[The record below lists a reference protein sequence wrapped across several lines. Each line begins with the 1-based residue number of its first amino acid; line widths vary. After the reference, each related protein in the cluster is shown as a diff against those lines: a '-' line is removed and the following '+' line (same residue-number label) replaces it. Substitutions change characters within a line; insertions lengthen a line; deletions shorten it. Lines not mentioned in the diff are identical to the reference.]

1 MEVDLASFLAPA
13 GDLLG
18 EVSQRVLEFLSVR
31 DLIEYVAS
39 SSTSSSPECGD
50 SSSSGGAETAERV
63 VTKEEAD
70 NPENPRR
77 RRQQPGRGRD
87 FEGQTLRGGRGSAG
101 RNLSPEDEV
110 PDRLHSSNDGGTH
123 NGGTTGAGDE
133 AGGGSR
139 PPSPYLSTKIDHPRR
154 RDSNQQEWGGDDTEC
169 CSSYDNSS
177 SSRFVGDCST
187 AAAAAAAAA
196 GGLVTTLGGE
206 CSPRSRCGVQVV
218 VVGGRRRDGN
228 GGLLG
233 PATRSSSSSSSPK
246 KKESRR
252 RSPSIFGV
260 LVGLG
265 LHPWATLQGGVAALQ
280 GGAAHLLGGVPLLA
294 LLRWAAGGA
303 SAVLGVSFRVA
314 LLPYDVTKGV
324 VSYVVGS
331 LEAML
336 NIATEIW
343 CELRHLSLA
352 ELAVVISC
360 VVSGNALPD
369 FLLDPDYD
377 SGDSGGSS
385 YCGGGGRLGN
395 SRRIFSRSSRGTPG
409 LESGG
414 GGGFL
419 SDYLRGP
426 SSAGYPDDEFSRS
439 GGAGGGTRVA
449 WQQAHAMRRR
459 LDRVN
464 RTASLVS
471 YEERAESAVPRA
483 KAQRVR
489 RRMHYAMSL
498 QCFQATV
505 TKDGQHSAGA
515 GSDANGDD
523 DDDADDGG
531 RVSAEGGSSAFMCT
545 PQSFPP
551 TPVSRAHVMARTS
564 QFSDDVLFLA
574 RDHLRL
580 GENLKP
586 GVDETTRATAD
597 FLRRQQRLAVLD
609 GNDACEGIVLTC
621 GHHRATKVGP
631 SLYSSAR
638 AMVPVLR
645 NRHVYFQVS
654 CVREGPLAPS
664 IGVGLSTPEMPLS
677 TLVGAFSNSVGFCS
691 TGQILMSSR
700 WYGEPGEFAM
710 RKAGMMTT
718 VGVLVYL
725 DGSRP
730 FRSWDGDMVR
740 ALVSFSVDGRLVRV
754 ATGPAGPAQAP
765 LPAGG
770 GGGGGGG
777 VPKAAMLLRQQQ
789 QQPPP
794 PLVYGPQPLP
804 QQQPGLMSPM
814 VALPPPQPQQ
824 QASATFAASAAAAGP
839 GGGAGGGGVQQE
851 HGKEACLSP
860 VAPGCLPPVEEVA
873 PWEAAAAGAAAATSG
888 SRLIRKGG
896 GGRGGGVG
904 AASGA
909 AAPAVGIGRGGG
921 TMLPAAVPE
930 TSAALGLALP
940 KDRDLFPTV
949 TIHSPNTEILCR
961 FCAEDLLGVTRE
973 NMGAPPG
980 APVYA
985 LDGSLINLPH

>member
-18 EVSQRVLEFLSVR
+18 DVSQRVLEFLSVR

-39 SSTSSSPECGD
+39 SSPTSPECGGD
-50 SSSSGGAETAERV
+50 SDADTAER

-77 RRQQPGRGRD
+77 RRQHPGKGRD
-87 FEGQTLRGGRGSAG
+87 FEGQPLREGSSGPATTG
-101 RNLSPEDEV
+101 RNLSPEEEV
-110 PDRLHSSNDGGTH
+110 PHRLHSNNRSMRSS
-123 NGGTTGAGDE
+123 TTGGGDE

-139 PPSPYLSTKIDHPRR
+139 PPSPYLSAKADPRR
-154 RDSNQQEWGGDDTEC
+154 RDNKQQEWGGDDDTEC
-169 CSSYDNSS
+169 SNYDNS

-187 AAAAAAAAA
+187 ATAA
-196 GGLVTTLGGE
+196 GGLASTLGGE
-206 CSPRSRCGVQVV
+206 CSPRTGGSSGCGVQAV
-218 VVGGRRRDGN
+218 VVGGRRRDAK

-233 PATRSSSSSSSPK
+233 PTSRSCSSSP

-280 GGAAHLLGGVPLLA
+280 GGVAHLLGGVPLLA

-314 LLPYDVTKGV
+314 LLPYDVTKGAV
-324 VSYVVGS
+324 AYVVGS

-336 NIATEIW
+336 TIATEIW

-360 VVSGNALPD
+360 VVTGNPLPD

-385 YCGGGGRLGN
+385 YGGGGGRLGN
-395 SRRIFSRSSRGTPG
+395 SRRIFSRSSRGSPG

-419 SDYLRGP
+419 SDYLQGP
-426 SSAGYPDDEFSRS
+426 SSAGYPDDELSRS
-439 GGAGGGTRVA
+439 GGAGGTRVA

-515 GSDANGDD
+515 GSDSIGEDGDD
-523 DDDADDGG
+523 DDDG

-754 ATGPAGPAQAP
+754 ATAPAGPAQAP
-765 LPAGG
+765 LPAAG

-777 VPKAAMLLRQQQ
+777 VPPAAILLLRQKQQQ
-789 QQPPP
+789 QQQQQQPP
-794 PLVYGPQPLP
+794 PLVYGPQPP
-804 QQQPGLMSPM
+804 QQHPGLMSPV
-814 VALPPPQPQQ
+814 VALPPPQLQ
-824 QASATFAASAAAAGP
+824 QASATLAASAAAYAAAGP
-839 GGGAGGGGVQQE
+839 GGGGGGVHVQQE
-851 HGKEACLSP
+851 CGVEACLSP
-860 VAPGCLPPVEEVA
+860 PPPPPGCPPVEEVA
-873 PWEAAAAGAAAATSG
+873 PWEVAAAGAAAAAAATSG
-888 SRLIRKGG
+888 ARLIKKGG
-896 GGRGGGVG
+896 GGGTG
-904 AASGA
+904 ADSGT
-909 AAPAVGIGRGGG
+909 AAPALGIGGGGG
-921 TMLPAAVPE
+921 TMLPPAVPE

-949 TIHSPNTEILCR
+949 TIHSPNTEVLCR

-985 LDGSLINLPH
+985 LDGSLIHLPY

>member
-39 SSTSSSPECGD
+39 SSPTSPECGGD
-50 SSSSGGAETAERV
+50 RDADTAERV
-63 VTKEEAD
+63 TKDEAD
-70 NPENPRR
+70 YPENPRR
-77 RRQQPGRGRD
+77 RRQHSVSGRD
-87 FEGQTLRGGRGSAG
+87 FERQPLRGGSSGPATMG
-101 RNLSPEDEV
+101 RNLSPEEEV
-110 PDRLHSSNDGGTH
+110 PHRLHSN
-123 NGGTTGAGDE
+123 NGSMHFISTTGAGDE

-139 PPSPYLSTKIDHPRR
+139 PPSPYLSAKTDPRR
-154 RDSNQQEWGGDDTEC
+154 RDNKQQEWEGDVDTEC
-169 CSSYDNSS
+169 SNYDNS

-187 AAAAAAAAA
+187 ATPA
-196 GGLVTTLGGE
+196 GGLASTLGGE
-206 CSPRSRCGVQVV
+206 CSPRTGGSSGCGVHVV
-218 VVGGRRRDGN
+218 VVGGRRRDAK

-233 PATRSSSSSSSPK
+233 PASRSSSSSSSSPQ
-246 KKESRR
+246 KESRR

-280 GGAAHLLGGVPLLA
+280 GGVAHLLGGVPLLA

-314 LLPYDVTKGV
+314 LLPYDVTKGAV
-324 VSYVVGS
+324 AYVVGS

-343 CELRHLSLA
+343 SELRHLSLA

-360 VVSGNALPD
+360 VVTGNPLPD

-377 SGDSGGSS
+377 SVDSGGSS
-385 YCGGGGRLGN
+385 YGGGGGRLGN
-395 SRRIFSRSSRGTPG
+395 SRRIFSRSSRGSPG

-426 SSAGYPDDEFSRS
+426 SSAGYPDDEFYRS
-439 GGAGGGTRVA
+439 GGAGGTRVA

-515 GSDANGDD
+515 GSDAIGEDGDD
-523 DDDADDGG
+523 DDDG
-531 RVSAEGGSSAFMCT
+531 RVSVEGGSSAFMCT

-609 GNDACEGIVLTC
+609 GHDACEGIVLTC

-730 FRSWDGDMVR
+730 FRSWDGDM
-740 ALVSFSVDGRLVRV
+740 L
-754 ATGPAGPAQAP
+754 
-765 LPAGG
+765 
-770 GGGGGGG
+770 
-777 VPKAAMLLRQQQ
+777 
-789 QQPPP
+789 
-794 PLVYGPQPLP
+794 
-804 QQQPGLMSPM
+804 
-814 VALPPPQPQQ
+814 Q
-824 QASATFAASAAAAGP
+824 QASATFAASAAAGP
-839 GGGAGGGGVQQE
+839 GEGGGGVHVQQD
-851 HGKEACLSP
+851 HGEEACLSP
-860 VAPGCLPPVEEVA
+860 PPPPPDCPPVEEVA
-873 PWEAAAAGAAAATSG
+873 PWEVAAAGAAAATAATS
-888 SRLIRKGG
+888 SARLIKNGG
-896 GGRGGGVG
+896 GGGGGGG
-904 AASGA
+904 AGASSGA
-909 AAPAVGIGRGGG
+909 AAPALGIGRGGG
-921 TMLPAAVPE
+921 TMLPPDVPE

>member
-13 GDLLG
+13 GYLLG
-18 EVSQRVLEFLSVR
+18 EVSQRVLDFLSVR

-39 SSTSSSPECGD
+39 SSRTSPECGGD
-50 SSSSGGAETAERV
+50 SDADTAER

-70 NPENPRR
+70 YPENPRL
-77 RRQQPGRGRD
+77 RRQHPGQGRD
-87 FEGQTLRGGRGSAG
+87 FEGKPLWGGSSGPATTG
-101 RNLSPEDEV
+101 RNLSPEEEV
-110 PDRLHSSNDGGTH
+110 PHRLHRN
-123 NGGTTGAGDE
+123 NGSVHGSTTGAGDE
-133 AGGGSR
+133 AGGCSR
-139 PPSPYLSTKIDHPRR
+139 PPSPCLSAKADPRR
-154 RDSNQQEWGGDDTEC
+154 RDKKQQEWGGDDDTEC
-169 CSSYDNSS
+169 SDYNNS
-177 SSRFVGDCST
+177 SSRFVDDCGR
-187 AAAAAAAAA
+187 APAA
-196 GGLVTTLGGE
+196 GGPASTLGGE
-206 CSPRSRCGVQVV
+206 CSPRTGGSSGCGVQVV
-218 VVGGRRRDGN
+218 VVGGRRRDAK

-233 PATRSSSSSSSPK
+233 PTSRSNSSP

-265 LHPWATLQGGVAALQ
+265 LHPWATLHGGLAALQ
-280 GGAAHLLGGVPLLA
+280 GGVAHLLGGVPLLA

-314 LLPYDVTKGV
+314 LLPYDVTKGAV
-324 VSYVVGS
+324 AYVVGS

-360 VVSGNALPD
+360 VVTGNPLPD
-369 FLLDPDYD
+369 FLLDPDYE

-385 YCGGGGRLGN
+385 YGGGGGRLGN
-395 SRRIFSRSSRGTPG
+395 SRRIFSRSSRGSPG
-409 LESGG
+409 LESSG

-419 SDYLRGP
+419 SDYPRGA
-426 SSAGYPDDEFSRS
+426 SSAGYPDDEFYRS
-439 GGAGGGTRVA
+439 GGASGTRVA

-505 TKDGQHSAGA
+505 TKDGQHPVGA
-515 GSDANGDD
+515 GSDAIGEDGDGDD
-523 DDDADDGG
+523 DG
-531 RVSAEGGSSAFMCT
+531 RMSAEGGSSAFMCT

-654 CVREGPLAPS
+654 CVREGTLAPS

-754 ATGPAGPAQAP
+754 ATGPAGLAQAP
-765 LPAGG
+765 LPAGAG
-770 GGGGGGG
+770 AGAGGG
-777 VPKAAMLLRQQQ
+777 VPPAAMLLRQQQ
-789 QQPPP
+789 QQQQPQS
-794 PLVYGPQPLP
+794 PLVYGPQPP
-804 QQQPGLMSPM
+804 QEQQQPGLMSPVM
-814 VALPPPQPQQ
+814 ALPPPQLQ
-824 QASATFAASAAAAGP
+824 QASATLAASAAAYAAAGP
-839 GGGAGGGGVQQE
+839 GEGGGGGGERVQQE
-851 HGKEACLSP
+851 HGEEVCLSP
-860 VAPGCLPPVEEVA
+860 PPPPPGCPPVEEVA
-873 PWEAAAAGAAAATSG
+873 PWEVAAAGAAAATAATCSA
-888 SRLIRKGG
+888 RLIKKGG
-896 GGRGGGVG
+896 GGEGGAG
-904 AASGA
+904 ASSGA
-909 AAPAVGIGRGGG
+909 AAPALGIGRGGG
-921 TMLPAAVPE
+921 TMLPPAVPE

-973 NMGAPPG
+973 SMGAPPG

>member
-13 GDLLG
+13 GDVLG

-39 SSTSSSPECGD
+39 SSPTSPECGRD
-50 SSSSGGAETAERV
+50 SDADTAER

-70 NPENPRR
+70 YPEYPRR
-77 RRQQPGRGRD
+77 RRQHSGRGRD
-87 FEGQTLRGGRGSAG
+87 FEGQPLRGGGSGPETTG
-101 RNLSPEDEV
+101 RNLSPEEEV
-110 PDRLHSSNDGGTH
+110 PHRLHSN
-123 NGGTTGAGDE
+123 NGGMHCSTTGAGDE

-139 PPSPYLSTKIDHPRR
+139 PPSPYLSAKANPRR
-154 RDSNQQEWGGDDTEC
+154 RDKKQQELGGDDDTEC
-169 CSSYDNSS
+169 SDYNNS
-177 SSRFVGDCST
+177 SSRFVGDCGIAT
-187 AAAAAAAAA
+187 AA
-196 GGLVTTLGGE
+196 GGSASSLGGE
-206 CSPRSRCGVQVV
+206 CSPRTGGSSGCGVQVV
-218 VVGGRRRDGN
+218 VVEGRRRDTK

-233 PATRSSSSSSSPK
+233 PTSRSRSSSRSGSP

-260 LVGLG
+260 LLGLG
-265 LHPWATLQGGVAALQ
+265 LHPWVTLQGGVAALQ
-280 GGAAHLLGGVPLLA
+280 GGVAALQGGVAHLLGGVPLLA

-303 SAVLGVSFRVA
+303 LAVLGVSFRVA
-314 LLPYDVTKGV
+314 LLPYDVTKGAV
-324 VSYVVGS
+324 AYVVGS

-360 VVSGNALPD
+360 VVTGNPLPD

-377 SGDSGGSS
+377 IGDSGGSS
-385 YCGGGGRLGN
+385 YGGGGGRLGN
-395 SRRIFSRSSRGTPG
+395 SRRIFSRSSRGSPG

-419 SDYLRGP
+419 SDYVRGP
-426 SSAGYPDDEFSRS
+426 SSAEYPDDEFYRS
-439 GGAGGGTRVA
+439 GGAGGTRVA

-498 QCFQATV
+498 QCFQVCT
-505 TKDGQHSAGA
+505 GA
-515 GSDANGDD
+515 PCGGERGVSGGDGDD
-523 DDDADDGG
+523 GDG

-765 LPAGG
+765 LPAAGG

-777 VPKAAMLLRQQQ
+777 VPPAAMLLRRQQQ
-789 QQPPP
+789 QQ
-794 PLVYGPQPLP
+794 QQ
-804 QQQPGLMSPM
+804 QQQPGLMSPV
-814 VALPPPQPQQ
+814 VALPPPQSQ
-824 QASATFAASAAAAGP
+824 QASATLAAYAAAGP
-839 GGGAGGGGVQQE
+839 GGQE
-851 HGKEACLSP
+851 HSEEACLSP
-860 VAPGCLPPVEEVA
+860 PPPPPGCPPVQEVA
-873 PWEAAAAGAAAATSG
+873 PWEVAAAGAAAAAAATSG
-888 SRLIRKGG
+888 ARLIKKGG
-896 GGRGGGVG
+896 EGGTG

-909 AAPAVGIGRGGG
+909 APPALGIGRGGG
-921 TMLPAAVPE
+921 TILPPAVPE